1 MIYTQML
8 FALGF
13 DKLIWGTTPSPLSL
27 AGSSLI
33 LGSAI
38 YVAMKKQSVNE
49 DGRGRS
55 RGREGD
61 REEEVGLMSPMI
73 AGEVMEDGDM
83 QLRTLRI

>member
-1 MIYTQML
+1 ML

-38 YVAMKKQSVNE
+38 YVAMKKEGAQKDE
-49 DGRGRS
+49 RRGRTRE
-55 RGREGD
+55 RGD
-61 REEEVGLMSPMI
+61 ADEEVGLMSPTI
-73 AGEVMEDGDM
+73 AGEVNEEGDM
-83 QLRTLRI
+83 QLRPLRV